1 MENSDSREA
10 AAPTM
15 KAIELYLRFYEDQIF
30 RAWDNLTPMQ
40 YATILI
46 AVAAIGWVLMKR
58 GAEYTGMAGGAK
70 KSVIVLIALVIGRL
84 GYRFL
89 TQYF

>member
-1 MENSDSREA
+1 
-10 AAPTM
+10 M
-15 KAIELYLRFYEDQIF
+15 KAIELYLRFYEDQLF
-30 RAWDNLTPMQ
+30 RLWDHLTPMQ

-46 AVAAIGWVLMKR
+46 VVALLGWVLMKR

-70 KSVIVLIALVIGRL
+70 KSVLVVIGLVLARL
-84 GYRFL
+84 GFRFL